1 MRATLILVLC
11 LLASA
16 CAPQAAQTPPY
27 TPPAQ
32 VETLP
37 AVVETSPVFTQEVE
51 TAQPAVTEPVSP
63 ENVEEAILI
72 LEPGPGSRVVGKIN
86 LNGEADPTFEQHL
99 LVKVILDD
107 GTEIASVPT
116 IIGVEAGKRGPFSV
130 EIPFSVDTERQAFI
144 QVSSSSA
151 RDGGTTHLASVG
163 VTISPTGPE
172 QVYQVEPH
180 PEQLVILQPAPGDQI
195 SGGMLHVQG
204 YGWASF
210 EQTLVV
216 DILDIDGKVIGSQ
229 PVIVNSPEMG
239 EPGTFEVD
247 MAYTLRTAGP
257 GRVVVRD
264 PSVVIPSDVHL
275 SSIEVNL
282 SP

>member
-1 MRATLILVLC
+1 MRATLILILC
-11 LLASA
+11 LLVSA
-16 CAPQAAQTPPY
+16 CAPQATQTPVS
-27 TPPAQ
+27 TLPAQ

-37 AVVETSPVFTQEVE
+37 AVVETSPIVSQEVGA
-51 TAQPAVTEPVSP
+51 TQPSVIGTVSP
-63 ENVEEAILI
+63 KNVEEAILI

-86 LNGEADPTFEQHL
+86 LSGVADPTFEQHL
-99 LVKVILDD
+99 LVKVTLDD

-151 RDGGTTHLASVG
+151 RDGGTTHLSSVT
-163 VTISPTGPE
+163 VTLSPTGPE
-172 QVYQVEPH
+172 RINKVEPH
-180 PEQLVILQPAPGDQI
+180 PEQIIILQPAPGAEI
-195 SGGMLHVQG
+195 SGGMVHVQG

-216 DILDIDGKVIGSQ
+216 DILDIDGNVIGSQ

-239 EPGTFEVD
+239 EPGPFEVD
-247 MAYTLRTAGP
+247 VAYTLQTPGP

-275 SSIEVNL
+275 TSVEVNL